1 MEHASSTA
9 HFSEQ
14 TVIERHC
21 FVEKH
26 FLVFRTLSLF
36 CSPQEQQHPRTDMH
50 KNATKSSVTD
60 ENAQHQTASKLST
73 VKREPLTNIAPRAIV
88 FLSSFAFLMNSYFRL
103 NTHHHY
109 HDYHHFLF
117 IHHCYLIVLHLY
129 IFTLLLIVETKKIL
143 STR

>member
-1 MEHASSTA
+1 MKHASSTA

-26 FLVFRTLSLF
+26 FLIFRTLSLF

-50 KNATKSSVTD
+50 KKATKSSVTD
-60 ENAQHQTASKLST
+60 ENVQHQTASKLST
-73 VKREPLTNIAPRAIV
+73 VKREPLANIAPRAIV
-88 FLSSFAFLMNSYFRL
+88 FLSLFSFFYFLLPFKHSPLLSRLSSFSFYSSLLSYC
-103 NTHHHY
+103 
-109 HDYHHFLF
+109 
-117 IHHCYLIVLHLY
+117 IASLY
-129 IFTLLLIVETKKIL
+129 FHITLIVETKKIL